1 MHSAKQMSHF
11 EQVHENS
18 CLFFQSVR
26 VLFISTTNPKQLA
39 PVFLAPVWCPLIALT
54 KTFFA
59 YSVLYFVLINLS
71 STSRYLCICCCTR
84 ILFMIV
90 RGRRRLLHGLS
101 WPCLLLYGQAAKK
114 KKLLFGNK
122 SIRVPLLFLQ
132 SSIPIMD
139 ARPKMSKKKKP
150 QFSQP
155 TFITYLII

>member
-84 ILFMIV
+84 ILFV
-90 RGRRRLLHGLS
+90 
-101 WPCLLLYGQAAKK
+101 
-114 KKLLFGNK
+114 
-122 SIRVPLLFLQ
+122 
-132 SSIPIMD
+132 
-139 ARPKMSKKKKP
+139 
-150 QFSQP
+150 
-155 TFITYLII
+155 ITYASCSPSPPPRFILTLSTIRSGGKEKEVLIWQ